1 MARRG
6 LGGHRGAMALS
17 FSSRRHRILGVALAC
32 VALASAPSPS
42 AAKRPDVWQWP
53 TGDPVP
59 VVSSFA
65 PPAHDWLP
73 GRRGVTLAYGPGRPV
88 YACAQGTVS
97 LAGRVGG
104 RGVVS
109 IRHTVGVRSIWS
121 TYLPIDPRVTAG
133 ETVEK
138 GAEIGTVSQD
148 STTLHWG
155 AKTGRTAYVN
165 PLRLTVGPPRLLPWD
180 GDERQGPP

>member
-1 MARRG
+1 MAVS
-6 LGGHRGAMALS
+6 LS
-17 FSSRRHRILGVALAC
+17 SCRHRFLAVALAC

-42 AAKRPDVWQWP
+42 AAERPGVWQWP

-97 LAGRVGG
+97 FAGRVGG

-109 IRHTVGVRSIWS
+109 IRHTMGDRSIWS
-121 TYLPIDPRVTAG
+121 TYLPIDPRVKAG
-133 ETVEK
+133 DTVEK
-138 GAEIGTVSQD
+138 GDEIGMVSQD

-155 AKTGRTAYVN
+155 AKTGRTTYVN

-180 GDERQGPP
+180 GDERQGPS